1 MPLYLAIVG
10 IFILAPAVTKISDA
24 IGNRI
29 ARAIDPE
36 PQPEPKTAAMKP
48 SSRTFD
54 QDGIEIPSPPRPMR
68 SAA

>member
-1 MPLYLAIVG
+1 MPLYLVFVG

-29 ARAIDPE
+29 ARVIDPE
-36 PQPEPKTAAMKP
+36 PRPETPTMK
-48 SSRTFD
+48 SSGRTFD
-54 QDGIEIPSPPRPMR
+54 QDGIEIPTPPRPMR